1 MTLAD
6 FSLSKGA
13 RRTLAPLVRVV
24 CTDEVETLGLTDQV
38 IDQVEL
44 TMRSIPS
51 YLRLG
56 LRVGRFFFEW
66 GALVL
71 PSTFGR
77 RFSSLSAE
85 KQLTYFRQWWTNPL
99 FILRQAVK
107 GMKSLIALGYW
118 DLPVVRDRLAYH
130 PERWIAEVAAR
141 RLRDYG
147 AEVQRQDAMVLA
159 PDPLIAPQE
168 LARKVKHD
176 KAS

>member
-1 MTLAD
+1 
-6 FSLSKGA
+6 
-13 RRTLAPLVRVV
+13 
-24 CTDEVETLGLTDQV
+24 
-38 IDQVEL
+38 

-66 GALVL
+66 GALFV
-71 PSTFGR
+71 PSSFGR
-77 RFSSLSAE
+77 RFSSLPAP
-85 KQLTYFRQWWTNPL
+85 KQEAYFRKWWFNPI

-118 DLPVVRDRLAYH
+118 DLPVVRERLAYH

-141 RLRDYG
+141 RLRDYLP
-147 AEVQRQDAMVLA
+147 EIERQDAMVLA
-159 PDPLIAPQE
+159 PDPLIAPAD